1 MGSINGLKN
10 IHATSIQN
18 AGQFYLGNNLD
29 SGAAGQVIISAGPQQ
44 AALWG
49 SNSATLPGALTMG
62 TNLSL
67 ASGNASF
74 DGTTADTIN
83 GTGLSI
89 TGGNG
94 ISVVGGTSILTDND
108 NTTINNTGGTGQQ
121 NQVLKVPNALTINS
135 TTYDGSVARNFT
147 LATTDTT
154 YTGTVPIAISAGPV
168 GAISLDYDGDTL
180 DLDGADLAVQ
190 KVPNVMTA
198 STNIIF
204 TNTDDGAAET
214 SYDGSQPI
222 TIRATD
228 TDTTYQGSSTINI
241 DTSTN
246 PDTINAL
253 KVPNVLT
260 SGSNISMVVTADG
273 SSAANYDGSQGI
285 TITGTDTDTTYQG
298 GTNISIDTTTNPD
311 TINLDAN
318 IGLSM
323 INPVTII
330 AFQQFSGI
338 TALIGNAAANPTY
351 GTDVT
356 YLDLSDATNI
366 TSPYCFHNV
375 YDSAST
381 DFDSLTTSYAAG
393 SILGALGA
401 SIVAKQTALCV
412 EVIVYNYAISSNRD
426 TDMRLVDKSGSE
438 WSVGISE
445 GGSGTGTIQ
454 TAREVHRA
462 DETDRQIVHQTWS
475 ITGLTIGSTY
485 TFNPQARTS
494 ATSNFLAAGGNYPA
508 AFFRGYY
515 LPS

>member
-1 MGSINGLKN
+1 MGSINGLKT
-10 IHATSIQN
+10 ISATSIQN

-29 SGAAGQVIISAGPQQ
+29 SGTAGQVIISAGPQQ
-44 AALWG
+44 AAVWG
-49 SNSATLPGALTMG
+49 SNAATLPGALTMG

-74 DGTTADTIN
+74 DGATPDTIN
-83 GTGLSI
+83 ASGLTI

-94 ISVVGGTSILTDND
+94 ISVAGGTEILTDND
-108 NTTINNTGGTGQQ
+108 GTTINNTGGTGQQ
-121 NQVLKVPNALTINS
+121 NQVLKVPNPLNKGSNITFS
-135 TTYDGSVARNFT
+135 SGTTYDGSAAITIDAVN
-147 LATTDTT
+147 TDTT
-154 YTGTVPIAISAGPV
+154 YQGSATVNI
-168 GAISLDYDGDTL
+168 DTSTTPDTINTL
-180 DLDGADLAVQ
+180 

-204 TNTDDGAAET
+204 NNTDDGASAAT
-214 SYDGSQPI
+214 YDGSQPI

-228 TDTTYQGSSTINI
+228 TN
-241 DTSTN
+241 
-246 PDTINAL
+246 
-253 KVPNVLT
+253 
-260 SGSNISMVVTADG
+260 
-273 SSAANYDGSQGI
+273 
-285 TITGTDTDTTYQG
+285 TTYQG

-311 TINLDAN
+311 TINLDSN

-356 YLDLSDATNI
+356 YLDLSSPTNI

-375 YDSAST
+375 YGTAST
-381 DFDSLTTSYAAG
+381 DFDSLTTSYSAG

-401 SIVAKQTALCV
+401 SITAKQTALCV

-445 GGSGTGTIQ
+445 GGAGTGTIQ

-494 ATSNFLAAGGNYPA
+494 ATSNFLAAGGNYPD

>member
-67 ASGNASF
+67 ASGDASF

-83 GTGLSI
+83 ATGLSI

-108 NTTINNTGGTGQQ
+108 NTTINNSGGTGQQ

-147 LATTDTT
+147 LAT
-154 YTGTVPIAISAGPV
+154 
-168 GAISLDYDGDTL
+168 
-180 DLDGADLAVQ
+180 
-190 KVPNVMTA
+190 
-198 STNIIF
+198 
-204 TNTDDGAAET
+204 
-214 SYDGSQPI
+214 
-222 TIRATD
+222 

-285 TITGTDTDTTYQG
+285 TITGTDTNTTYQG

-311 TINLDAN
+311 TINLDDN
-318 IGLSM
+318 IGLIQ
-323 INPVTII
+323 INPLTLLVFNQTGVTTAII
-330 AFQQFSGI
+330 GSAYP
-338 TALIGNAAANPTY
+338 NKPT
-351 GTDVT
+351 GVS
-356 YLDLSDATNI
+356 YLDLSDSSNI
-366 TSPYCFHNV
+366 ISPYCFHNI
-375 YDSAST
+375 YDSATT

-426 TDMRLVDKSGSE
+426 TDMRLVDKGGSE
-438 WSVGISE
+438 WSVGTTE

-494 ATSNFLAAGGNYPA
+494 ATSNFLAAGGNYPS

>member
-1 MGSINGLKN
+1 MSSITGLRSGKFTSINNTGE
-10 IHATSIQN
+10 IR
-18 AGQFYLGNNLD
+18 LGNQID
-29 SGAAGQVIISAGPQQ
+29 SGTVGQVILSNGPNQ
-44 AALWG
+44 AAAWG
-49 SNSATLPGALTMG
+49 TNSANLPNALTMG
-62 TNLSL
+62 TNVTL

-74 DGTTADTIN
+74 NGSVADTIN
-83 GTGLSI
+83 AAAGATL
-89 TGGNG
+89 TAGNG
-94 ISVVGGTSILTDND
+94 IDITGTSVTTDND
-108 NTTINNTGGTGQQ
+108 GTTINNTGGSGAQ
-121 NQVLKVPNALTINS
+121 NQVLKVPNALTINSTTYDGSVARNFTLPTTDTIYQGSSTINIDTSTNPDTINALKVPNALTINS

-154 YTGTVPIAISAGPV
+154 YTVADPITLSAGNEI
-168 GAISLDYDGDTL
+168 GLEIDGNTIF
-180 DLDGADLAVQ
+180 LDGAELAVA

-198 STNIIF
+198 
-204 TNTDDGAAET
+204 
-214 SYDGSQPI
+214 
-222 TIRATD
+222 
-228 TDTTYQGSSTINI
+228 
-241 DTSTN
+241 
-246 PDTINAL
+246 
-253 KVPNVLT
+253 
-260 SGSNISMVVTADG
+260 GSNISMVVTADG
-273 SSAANYDGSQGI
+273 SSATTYDGSDGI
-285 TITGTDTDTTYQG
+285 TINSTDTDTVYQG
-298 GTNISIDTTTNPD
+298 GTNISIDTSTTPD
-311 TINLDAN
+311 SINLDAN
-318 IGLSM
+318 IGLIQ
-323 INPVTII
+323 INPLTLLVFNQT
-330 AFQQFSGI
+330 GI
-338 TALIGNAAANPTY
+338 TTAIIGSAYPNKP
-351 GTDVT
+351 TDVS
-356 YLDLSDATNI
+356 YLNLSDSTNI

-375 YDSAST
+375 YGTAST
-381 DFDSLTTSYAAG
+381 DFDSLTTSYGAG

-494 ATSNFLAAGGNYPA
+494 ATSNFLAAGGNYPS

>member
-1 MGSINGLKN
+1 MSFTGLKTIN
-10 IHATSIQN
+10 ATSINNQGLLRLGSN
-18 AGQFYLGNNLD
+18 LEAGTV
-29 SGAAGQVIISAGPQQ
+29 GQVVQSQGDLLPAVWGP
-44 AALWG
+44 
-49 SNSATLPGALTMG
+49 NSATLPNALTMG

-74 DGTTADTIN
+74 DGSIADTIN
-83 GTGLSI
+83 SAGLGL

-94 ISVVGGTSILTDND
+94 ISIVGGTEILTDND
-108 NTTINNTGGTGQQ
+108 NTTINNSGGTGQQ
-121 NQVLKVPNALTINS
+121 NQVLKVPNSLIQGSNITFS
-135 TTYDGSVARNFT
+135 SGTTYDGS
-147 LATTDTT
+147 
-154 YTGTVPIAISAGPV
+154 
-168 GAISLDYDGDTL
+168 
-180 DLDGADLAVQ
+180 
-190 KVPNVMTA
+190 
-198 STNIIF
+198 
-204 TNTDDGAAET
+204 AA
-214 SYDGSQPI
+214 I
-222 TIRATD
+222 TIGATN

-253 KVPNVLT
+253 KVPNVMT
-260 SGSNISMVVTADG
+260 AGSNISMVNTDDG
-273 SSAANYDGSQGI
+273 ASASSYDGSQPI
-285 TITGTDTDTTYQG
+285 TITGTDTNTTYQG
-298 GTNISIDTTTNPD
+298 GTNISIDTSTTPD
-311 TINLDAN
+311 SINLDAN
-318 IGLSM
+318 IGLTM

-330 AFQQFSGI
+330 AFKQHSGA
-338 TALIGNAAANPTY
+338 TALIGNQAANPYY

-356 YLDLSDATNI
+356 YLDLSSATNI
-366 TSPYCFHNV
+366 TSPYCFHNI
-375 YDSAST
+375 YDSATT

-401 SIVAKQTALCV
+401 SIVAKQTSLCV

-426 TDMRLVDKSGSE
+426 TDMRLVDKGGSE

-475 ITGLTIGSTY
+475 ITGLSIGTTY
-485 TFNPQARTS
+485 TFNPQAKTS

-515 LPS
+515 LPST

>member
-1 MGSINGLKN
+1 MASINGLTN
-10 IHATSIQN
+10 IAATSIQN
-18 AGQFYLGNNLD
+18 AGEFYLGNNID
-29 SGAAGQVIISAGPQQ
+29 PGTAGQVIISAGSNQP
-44 AALWG
+44 AVWG
-49 SNSATLPGALTMG
+49 SNAATLPGALTMG

-74 DGTTADTIN
+74 NGATPDTIN
-83 GTGLSI
+83 ASGLSI

-94 ISVVGGTSILTDND
+94 ISIVGGTEILTDND
-108 NTTINNTGGTGQQ
+108 NTTINNSGGTGQQ
-121 NQVLKVPNALTINS
+121 NQVLKVPNALTSGTGIGFS
-135 TTYDGSVARNFT
+135 AGTTYDGS
-147 LATTDTT
+147 
-154 YTGTVPIAISAGPV
+154 
-168 GAISLDYDGDTL
+168 
-180 DLDGADLAVQ
+180 
-190 KVPNVMTA
+190 
-198 STNIIF
+198 
-204 TNTDDGAAET
+204 AA
-214 SYDGSQPI
+214 I
-222 TIRATD
+222 TINSTA

-253 KVPNVLT
+253 KVPNVMT
-260 SGSNISMVVTADG
+260 ASSNIIFNNTDDG
-273 SSAANYDGSQGI
+273 ASETTYDGSQPI
-285 TITGTDTDTTYQG
+285 TIRAVDTNTTYQG

-330 AFQQFSGI
+330 AFQQHSGA
-338 TALIGNAAANPTY
+338 TALIGNALANPYY

-356 YLDLSDATNI
+356 YLDLSSTTNI

-375 YDSAST
+375 YGTAST

-401 SIVAKQTALCV
+401 SITAKQTALCV

-426 TDMRLVDKSGSE
+426 TDMRLVDKAGSE
-438 WSVGISE
+438 WSVGTTE

-494 ATSNFLAAGGNYPA
+494 ATSNFLAAGGTYPD

>member
-10 IHATSIQN
+10 IAATSIQN
-18 AGQFYLGNNLD
+18 SGQIYLGNNID
-29 SGAAGQVIISAGPQQ
+29 AGTAGQALVSNGPNQPASWDIHTGTIQ
-44 AALWG
+44 
-49 SNSATLPGALTMG
+49 PLTMG
-62 TNLSL
+62 TDLSL
-67 ASGNASF
+67 ASGNATF
-74 DGTTADTIN
+74 DGSVADTIN
-83 GTGLSI
+83 AAGHGFG

-94 ISVVGGTSILTDND
+94 IDISGTTITTDND
-108 NTTINNTGGTGQQ
+108 GTTINNTGGTGAQ
-121 NQVLKVPNALTINS
+121 NQVLKVPNSLIKGTNITFS
-135 TTYDGSVARNFT
+135 SGTTYDGS
-147 LATTDTT
+147 
-154 YTGTVPIAISAGPV
+154 
-168 GAISLDYDGDTL
+168 
-180 DLDGADLAVQ
+180 
-190 KVPNVMTA
+190 
-198 STNIIF
+198 
-204 TNTDDGAAET
+204 AA
-214 SYDGSQPI
+214 I
-222 TIRATD
+222 TIGATD

-246 PDTINAL
+246 PDTINCL

-260 SGSNISMVVTADG
+260 ASTNIIFNNTDDG
-273 SSAANYDGSQGI
+273 ASESTYDGSQPI
-285 TITGTDTDTTYQG
+285 TIRATDTDTTYQG

-311 TINLDAN
+311 TINLDSN

-356 YLDLSDATNI
+356 YLDLSDTSNI

-375 YDSAST
+375 YGTAST

-426 TDMRLVDKSGSE
+426 TDMRLVDKAGSE
-438 WSVGISE
+438 WSVGTTE

-462 DETDRQIVHQTWS
+462 DETDRQIVHRTWS

-494 ATSNFLAAGGNYPA
+494 ATTNYLAAGGSYPD

>member
-10 IHATSIQN
+10 IAATSIQN
-18 AGQFYLGNNLD
+18 SGQIYLGNNID
-29 SGAAGQVIISAGPQQ
+29 AGIVGQALVSNGPNQPASWDIHTGTIQ
-44 AALWG
+44 
-49 SNSATLPGALTMG
+49 PLTMG
-62 TNLSL
+62 TDLSL
-67 ASGNASF
+67 ASGNATF
-74 DGTTADTIN
+74 DGSVADTIN
-83 GTGLSI
+83 AAGHGFG

-94 ISVVGGTSILTDND
+94 IDISGTTITTDND
-108 NTTINNTGGTGQQ
+108 GTTINNTGGSGDQ
-121 NQVLKVPNALTINS
+121 NQVLKVPNSLIKGTNITFS
-135 TTYDGSVARNFT
+135 SGTTYDGS
-147 LATTDTT
+147 
-154 YTGTVPIAISAGPV
+154 
-168 GAISLDYDGDTL
+168 
-180 DLDGADLAVQ
+180 
-190 KVPNVMTA
+190 
-198 STNIIF
+198 
-204 TNTDDGAAET
+204 AA
-214 SYDGSQPI
+214 I
-222 TIRATD
+222 TIGATD

-246 PDTINAL
+246 PDTINCL

-260 SGSNISMVVTADG
+260 ASTNIIFNNTDDG
-273 SSAANYDGSQGI
+273 ASETTYDGSQPI
-285 TITGTDTDTTYQG
+285 TIRATDTDTTYQG

-330 AFQQFSGI
+330 AFQQFSGA
-338 TALIGNAAANPTY
+338 TALIGNAAANPYY

-356 YLDLSDATNI
+356 YLDLSSTTNI

-375 YDSAST
+375 YGTAST

-401 SIVAKQTALCV
+401 SITAKQTALCV

-426 TDMRLVDKSGSE
+426 TDMRLVDKAGSE
-438 WSVGISE
+438 WSVGTTE

-494 ATSNFLAAGGNYPA
+494 TTTNFLAAGGNYPD